1 MHKTRKRPRT
11 TTIYLL
17 LCYHLWKRLPL
28 APKLRER
35 AHLKKLSMITRN
47 LHISG
52 LCITL
57 CLWKWKN
64 YLNHCKLILLV
75 TYSSYEFIFQVSSS
89 QFSPLMNDRTL
100 MKRPDVAF
108 SLMRWPWT
116 WSFVQTGQIG
126 YKDISTLLLPYWR
139 FVCELRL
146 AKISK
151 TKLSSVAQ
159 PFPMYRTYLV
169 LLCKPNIIRFGETL
183 EFEFACKVDFNQK
196 TWRIAT

>member
-1 MHKTRKRPRT
+1 MLSSVKATSFGTKVKGT
-11 TTIYLL
+11 STLEEIIYDNQ
-17 LCYHLWKRLPL
+17 
-28 APKLRER
+28 KL
-35 AHLKKLSMITRN
+35 
-47 LHISG
+47 ISG

-151 TKLSSVAQ
+151 TKLNSVVQ
-159 PFPMYRTYLV
+159 PFPMYR
-169 LLCKPNIIRFGETL
+169 I
-183 EFEFACKVDFNQK
+183 
-196 TWRIAT
+196 